1 MAKRISVLYSSNG
14 FFKIPLEIKVLMA
27 AMSSRTDEDLCKL
40 FKAAESGQI
49 WARTDPEL
57 VKACR
62 GINAPEIKI
71 KDFQL
76 EAGEHIMIGCPVAEN
91 PKIVKSINDF

>member
-1 MAKRISVLYSSNG
+1 MAKKVSILYSSNG

-27 AMSSRTDEDLCKL
+27 AMSNRTDEELYKL
-40 FKAAESGQI
+40 FKAAESGQL

-57 VKACR
+57 IKACK
-62 GINAPEIKI
+62 GINAPGLKI

-76 EAGEHIMIGCPVAEN
+76 KAGEHIMIGCPVAEN